1 VHREVVMK
9 KWLRR
14 ILGAVGMSLIWAA
27 GWGIVGVLIGMF
39 VDPDGSMDEM
49 WVAVGAYSGFL
60 GGVVFFAVL
69 RIAEGRRGFDELS
82 LSRFGAW
89 GAVAGLLLGVLPFA
103 LVAEMA
109 ASTEYPLWLL
119 GVVVVGPTTLLSAIL
134 GVGSALLF
142 RYAARA
148 QPSAGAGPEV

>member
-1 VHREVVMK
+1 MK

-14 ILGAVGMSLIWAA
+14 ILGAVGMGLTWAA
-27 GWGIVGVLIGMF
+27 GWGLVGVLIGMF

-49 WVAVGAYSGFL
+49 WVAVGAYPGFL
-60 GGVVFFAVL
+60 GGAVFSAVL
-69 RIAEGRRGFDELS
+69 RIAEGRRRFDELS

-89 GAVAGLLLGVLPFA
+89 GAVAGLLLGVLPYA

-119 GVVVVGPTTLLSAIL
+119 GGVVVGTTTLLSAVL

-148 QPSAGAGPEV
+148 QPLAGAGPEG